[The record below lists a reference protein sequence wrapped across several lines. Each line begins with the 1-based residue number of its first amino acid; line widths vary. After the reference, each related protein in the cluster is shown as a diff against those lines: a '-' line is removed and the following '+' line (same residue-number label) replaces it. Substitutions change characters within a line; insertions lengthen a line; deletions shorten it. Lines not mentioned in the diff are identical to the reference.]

1 MKPVAAAVG
10 ALALA
15 GLASS
20 ASAGAYRIELA
31 PNPKLLRGHGGVEA
45 VDDRT
50 ATALVRIVTPGN
62 DIHTVGTLRVLVMN
76 LGPKPFEVGPDEVTL
91 SLADGTVLQPV
102 PIAKFEN
109 GRQVVETETRH
120 AESDNLRNRN
130 DLSGLAEQANSG
142 PMVEAPG
149 AAPPGSGGSSTV
161 GQDRTPDN
169 SSLPGEQMLDSIY
182 QLLIP
187 LTVEQNKAW
196 GGYYV
201 FQLPKLVYSKKADQ
215 PLTIA
220 VRTGA
225 EVHRFPAT
233 LKWN

>member
-1 MKPVAAAVG
+1 MTRVAAAIVAF
-10 ALALA
+10 ALT

-20 ASAGAYRIELA
+20 ACAGAYRIDLA
-31 PNPKLLRGHGGVEA
+31 PNPTLLRGHGGVEA

-50 ATALVRIVTPGN
+50 PTALVRIVTPGN
-62 DIHTVGTLRVLVMN
+62 DINDVGTLRVLVMN
-76 LGPKPFEVGPDEVTL
+76 LGPKPFEVGPDEVSL

-102 PIAKFEN
+102 PIAKFEK
-109 GRQVVETETRH
+109 GREFVETETRH

-130 DLSGLAEQANSG
+130 DLPGLAEQANSG
-142 PMVEAPG
+142 PMVQSPG
-149 AAPPGSGGSSTV
+149 AAPPESRGSSTQ
-161 GQDRTPDN
+161 GHDRSADN
-169 SSLPGEQMLDSIY
+169 SRLPGEQMLDSIY

-201 FQLPKLVYSKKADQ
+201 FQLPKSVYSKRADQ
-215 PLTIA
+215 PLIIT

-225 EVHRFPAT
+225 EMHRFAAT
-233 LKWN
+233 LKWK